1 MPSLYGIPYFSPADS
16 LPAPLPSAEEV
27 EAQADLG
34 PKHVPGQHV
43 VRVGEHFVV
52 KYGWLVRPIEGEN
65 MLYISDKTSIPV
77 PRVYAIYQKEDAE
90 RRTCTYIVMEH
101 IDGQTLNERWSTL
114 DFEAKAAIASQLRG
128 FLDQLR
134 RLPSPD
140 SFGSLDNRP
149 LYDALFLTEEEQPE
163 INGPFKTEA
172 EIAEAL
178 VLKLEREDDNFPAE
192 RASYYRHILPSVLR
206 GDGKPRFT
214 HADLQTK
221 NIMLRPDSTLVILDW
236 QMAGWYP
243 RYWEYAAAIFGC
255 GWWADDFHAWAPK
268 FLDEYPNEYLWLA
281 NIRTFLWF

>member
-1 MPSLYGIPYFSPADS
+1 MYGIPYFSPADS

-43 VRVGEHFVV
+43 VRVGEHYVV

-65 MLYISDKTSIPV
+65 MLYVSDKTSIPV
-77 PRVYAIYQKEDAE
+77 PRVYAIYQKEDAD
-90 RRTCTYIVMEH
+90 RRTSTYIVMEH
-101 IDGQTLNERWSTL
+101 IDGQPLNERWGAL
-114 DFEAKAAIASQLRG
+114 DFEAKEAIASQLRS

-140 SFGSLDNRP
+140 GFCSLDNRP
-149 LYDALFLTEEEQPE
+149 LQDALFLTEEEQPE

-192 RASYYRHILPSVLR
+192 RASYYRRVLPFVLR

-214 HADLQTK
+214 HADLQLK
-221 NIMLRPDSTLVILDW
+221 NIMLRPDGTLVILDW
-236 QMAGWYP
+236 QMGGWYP

-255 GWWADDFHAWAPK
+255 GWWADDFHAWVPK

-281 NIRTFLWF
+281 NIRIFLWF